1 MYIVNLKEINKN
13 NISIAGGKG
22 ANLGELLQNN
32 VQVPGGFVVTTYA
45 YDEFLK
51 NNGVDKI
58 MKEITSGKYKGD
70 YDYVRKVISNGK
82 YPNEM
87 LEQIKN
93 AYGKDNKRVAVRSS
107 ATAEDLSDASFAGQQ
122 ETYLNVRSLEAL
134 LQRIKDCFASCFS
147 DRSIEYR
154 KKSGYGENNV
164 KGAVVVQDMIESECS
179 GVMFT
184 ANVVNGNRDQMLIN
198 SSFGLGESV
207 VSGIVN
213 PDQFILDKYG
223 QVISKT
229 LGKKECKIIYD
240 ENETKKVKV
249 DLEYQSKW
257 SIGKEDIVK
266 LYEIGKNIEKLY
278 KKPMDIEWAKKNGKI
293 YVLQSRAITTLNEQN
308 STLEKNKFEV
318 KIKISKMAKKNLAF
332 TLEHVP
338 YAYYP
343 LDYDVSMILGY
354 EKIRLFS
361 ELGVDKPNNFKI
373 DDNGIINF
381 YPGKTRLNK
390 NIFHIL
396 KSLKNYSNIEENN
409 KNGKPILSKCH
420 DDLNRIEGLSLKD
433 KPLKDCKD
441 LLLKLEEIQKN
452 IAFARFKFFI
462 FPAVI
467 MGKKLNRYLKGKNNY
482 SEYDILSNLNYKT
495 WNINED
501 LKKLS
506 QELKDYDKKD
516 TQAYNK
522 FKDEKIEEYLKK
534 HGYKSDFNCY
544 PFSGKSWNEDRESFE
559 RLLNVTMKSSN
570 KDSNNDKYNKVI
582 DTIKKNSGKKQKEI
596 LGKVEYYRECHVYRE
611 ESQYLW
617 EKCYFLMRKVLN
629 TISYNLNI
637 DIKELWFLR
646 FSELLDIC
654 DKGIIEE
661 RDYKIIR
668 NRKKHR
674 KEAEDYWGYI
684 QALVSNIDESKNSLD
699 GVIGSSGIKQGL
711 ACVVLGE
718 EDFYKLKKGD
728 ILICNSTSPEWTPLF
743 SLASA
748 VVSNTGGAL
757 SHAAIVAREYGIP
770 AVLGTGNATAKIH
783 DGDIVCVDGTKGR
796 VTILYG

>member
-134 LQRIKDCFASCFS
+134 LQRIKNCFASCFS

-266 LYEIGKNIEKLY
+266 LYEISI
-278 KKPMDIEWAKKNGKI
+278 
-293 YVLQSRAITTLNEQN
+293 
-308 STLEKNKFEV
+308 
-318 KIKISKMAKKNLAF
+318 
-332 TLEHVP
+332 
-338 YAYYP
+338 
-343 LDYDVSMILGY
+343 
-354 EKIRLFS
+354 IRL
-361 ELGVDKPNNFKI
+361 
-373 DDNGIINF
+373 
-381 YPGKTRLNK
+381 
-390 NIFHIL
+390 
-396 KSLKNYSNIEENN
+396 
-409 KNGKPILSKCH
+409 
-420 DDLNRIEGLSLKD
+420 
-433 KPLKDCKD
+433 
-441 LLLKLEEIQKN
+441 
-452 IAFARFKFFI
+452 
-462 FPAVI
+462 
-467 MGKKLNRYLKGKNNY
+467 
-482 SEYDILSNLNYKT
+482 
-495 WNINED
+495 
-501 LKKLS
+501 
-506 QELKDYDKKD
+506 
-516 TQAYNK
+516 
-522 FKDEKIEEYLKK
+522 
-534 HGYKSDFNCY
+534 
-544 PFSGKSWNEDRESFE
+544 
-559 RLLNVTMKSSN
+559 
-570 KDSNNDKYNKVI
+570 
-582 DTIKKNSGKKQKEI
+582 
-596 LGKVEYYRECHVYRE
+596 
-611 ESQYLW
+611 
-617 EKCYFLMRKVLN
+617 
-629 TISYNLNI
+629 
-637 DIKELWFLR
+637 
-646 FSELLDIC
+646 
-654 DKGIIEE
+654 
-661 RDYKIIR
+661 
-668 NRKKHR
+668 
-674 KEAEDYWGYI
+674 
-684 QALVSNIDESKNSLD
+684 
-699 GVIGSSGIKQGL
+699 
-711 ACVVLGE
+711 
-718 EDFYKLKKGD
+718 
-728 ILICNSTSPEWTPLF
+728 
-743 SLASA
+743 
-748 VVSNTGGAL
+748 
-757 SHAAIVAREYGIP
+757 
-770 AVLGTGNATAKIH
+770 
-783 DGDIVCVDGTKGR
+783 
-796 VTILYG
+796 